1 MTIEASLDR
10 IAAALEKIASA
21 APSGAPAIP
30 EPAAPVTESTRRGR
44 GRPPKDTPP
53 PAAEP
58 EAPAAAPV
66 DFLGGDEPEA
76 ALTLQDVRA
85 ALVALQ
91 KRTHAENARK
101 VLKVHGGVDSL
112 SSLPEDRFAKVIAAA
127 NAGK

>member
-21 APSGAPAIP
+21 APSVAPATP
-30 EPAAPVTESTRRGR
+30 DAAPVAEATRRGR

-58 EAPAAAPV
+58 EAPAAAPA
-66 DFLGGDEPEA
+66 DFLGDTTEPV
-76 ALTLQDVRA
+76 ALTLQDVRV

-101 VLKVHGGVDSL
+101 VLKAHGGVDSL
-112 SSLPEDRFAKVIAAA
+112 SSLSEDRFAQVIAAA
-127 NAGK
+127 NADK

>member
-21 APSGAPAIP
+21 APSVAPAIP
-30 EPAAPVTESTRRGR
+30 EPAALPAPEAGKR
-44 GRPPKDTPP
+44 GRPRK
-53 PAAEP
+53 
-58 EAPAAAPV
+58 EAPAPAPEPAAPT
-66 DFLGGDEPEA
+66 DFLGDDEQEAA

-101 VLKVHGGVDSL
+101 VLKAHGGVDSL
-112 SSLPEDRFAKVIAAA
+112 SSLSEDRFAQVIAAA